1 MLKAKTNLL
10 QKACLFLIE
19 KQVGDEKLWDK
30 LTDQFRKR
38 PDKTGEYRGEY
49 WGKVMRGAALI
60 YEYTQNEE
68 LYSVLERTVE
78 KMLSLC
84 TEEGI
89 TSYRAGDE
97 FTGWDLWCRKYVA
110 VGLEYF
116 FSICKSEELKTEI
129 LRVLK
134 THLLAIAKHIGS
146 EPGKKNIY
154 DASNYWG
161 GLNSCSILKAYVVAY
176 ELTGEEKLLDFAR
189 YIVSTGGSKDF
200 DFIQA
205 AKDDVP
211 LCSYTYPKAY
221 EATSFFEGLIEY
233 GKLTGDEE
241 ILRAC
246 KNYGR
251 SLLKEEYTVVGGG
264 ACACECFNY
273 SAVSQTY
280 PRVRPEQETCVTVS
294 YMLYFNEMYDLTGES
309 VYLDAMERSF
319 FNAYL
324 GALNETAPKKTVLP
338 IDWYSPLV
346 GGKRNNFVTAGRQR
360 FSDGSFYS
368 CCTAIGPAGAGV
380 FARRSVEIS
389 ENNVRFN
396 FYDNRTVRLDDFS
409 ILEKTDYPV
418 NGAVRLNFIGEKRKL
433 TLTFRIPSWCKEY
446 SLTING
452 KNADVLK
459 ENGVLTLTDALGG
472 GDEVA
477 LDLKTEYGCEYRAS
491 SRFLGGF
498 LTFHKGP
505 VVYAADKR
513 HTRILQPL
521 PLISEHEPKF
531 DFIYEPQ
538 KSSDCIDSV
547 VVRYKNAELK
557 LIDYASAG
565 DTYDLDSSLNVFVPY
580 RTRRIDNVIACFFDR
595 RHRII

>member
-10 QKACLFLIE
+10 QKACLFLTE
-19 KQVGDEKLWDK
+19 KQVGDAKLWDK
-30 LTDQFRKR
+30 LVDQFRTR

-49 WGKVMRGAALI
+49 WGKIMRGAALI
-60 YEYTQNEE
+60 CEYTQDEE
-68 LYSVLERTVE
+68 LYAVLEQTT
-78 KMLSLC
+78 KDMLSCC

-116 FSICKSEELKTEI
+116 FNICKSEDLKKEI

-134 THLLAIAKHIGS
+134 THLLAIAKYIGS
-146 EPGKKNIY
+146 EPGKKNIC

-161 GLNSCSILKAYVVAY
+161 GLNSCSILKAYLVAY
-176 ELTGEEKLLDFAR
+176 KLTGEEKLLDFAK

-200 DFIQA
+200 NFIQA
-205 AKDDVP
+205 AKDDIP

-233 GKLTGDEE
+233 GKLTGDED

-246 KNYGR
+246 KNYGK
-251 SLLKEEYTVVGGG
+251 SLLKEEYTVVGSG

-280 PRVRPEQETCVTVS
+280 PRVMPEQETCVTVS
-294 YMLYFNEMYDLTGES
+294 YMLYFNKLYELTGES
-309 VYLDAMERSF
+309 VYLDAMEKSF

-324 GALNETAPKKTVLP
+324 GALNETAPEKTVLP

-346 GGKRNNFVTAGRQR
+346 GGKRNNFITAGRQR
-360 FSDGSFYS
+360 FADGSFYS

-380 FARRSVEIS
+380 YAKRSVEV
-389 ENNVRFN
+389 NGDDVRFN
-396 FYDNRTVRLDDFS
+396 FYDNRTVRLDNFS
-409 ILEKTDYPV
+409 ILEKTDYPTD
-418 NGAVRLNFIGEKRKL
+418 GAVRLNFLGEKRKL
-433 TLTFRIPSWCKEY
+433 TLTFRIPAWCKEY

-452 KNADVLK
+452 KAADVDK
-459 ENGVLTLTDALGG
+459 KNNALTFAETLGD
-472 GDEVA
+472 GDEMV
-477 LDLKTEYGCEYRAS
+477 LDLKMEYGCEYRATG
-491 SRFLGGF
+491 RFLGGF
-498 LTFHKGP
+498 LTFRKGP
-505 VVYAADKR
+505 LVYAADKR
-513 HTRILQPL
+513 HTKILQPF
-521 PLISEHEPKF
+521 PLISQHEPKF
-531 DFIYEPQ
+531 DFSYEQQ
-538 KSSDCIDSV
+538 KTSDCIDSV
-547 VVRYKNAELK
+547 VVRYRNKELK

-565 DTYDLDSSLNVFVPY
+565 DTYDWGSSLNVFVPY
-580 RTRRIDNVIACFFDR
+580 RTRRIDNVIACYFDR
-595 RHRII
+595 RHNII